1 MMTHQFPGQTKLLQA
16 DDSDEIAQARIQRLL
31 SGSQAALRDALA
43 LRQMHTLHRL
53 ALHHSHYNPNQPRVP
68 VGHPDGGQRT
78 RVGGGA
84 GENDP
89 RVVSD
94 ATPDDLWK
102 PGARYATGPRRGS
115 VPVRIGGRWVEI
127 EGGQA
132 NRLLEAQARA
142 QDAIVRVRALDPSWR
157 PRPSTYESVEGLIRA
172 YESEAE
178 QAQARFRELAGI
190 ETSPSI
196 PRQRPPTA
204 QERNDVAR
212 EIARWLIRH
221 RGHIVEGVSWLL
233 EYEPSIEAYLDP
245 PKTLEELQRAVS
257 TPKKGYDIHHIV
269 ERTSAEQDGY
279 PRSVTDGPKN
289 LVRISR
295 FKHWEITA
303 WYMTKNKA
311 FDGLSPRDHLHGKD
325 WAERTRIGL
334 RALIRHGVLKP

>member
-1 MMTHQFPGQTKLLQA
+1 MTHQFPDQTKLLQA

-43 LRQMHTLHRL
+43 LRHMHALHRI
-53 ALHHSHYNPNQPRVP
+53 ALQHSHYNPNQPRVP
-68 VGHPDGGQRT
+68 AGHPDGGQWT

-102 PGARYATGPRRGS
+102 PGARYASGPRRGS
-115 VPVRIGGRWVEI
+115 VPVRIGGRWIEI

-142 QDAIVRVRALDPSWR
+142 QDAIARVRALDPGWR

-178 QAQARFRELAGI
+178 QAQARFRELARI
-190 ETSPSI
+190 ETSLSI
-196 PRQRPPTA
+196 PRQRPATA

-212 EIARWLIRH
+212 EIARWLVKH

-245 PKTLEELQRAVS
+245 PRTLEELQRAVA

-269 ERTSAEQDGY
+269 ERTSAEQDGF
-279 PRSVTDGPKN
+279 PRSVIDGAEN
-289 LVRISR
+289 LVRIPR
-295 FKHWEITA
+295 FKHWEISA
-303 WYMTKNKA
+303 WYSRPNKQFGGRA
-311 FDGLSPRDHLHGKD
+311 PREFLRGKD
-325 WAERTRIGL
+325 WIERMRVGL
-334 RALIRHGVLKP
+334 EALIDHGVLKP